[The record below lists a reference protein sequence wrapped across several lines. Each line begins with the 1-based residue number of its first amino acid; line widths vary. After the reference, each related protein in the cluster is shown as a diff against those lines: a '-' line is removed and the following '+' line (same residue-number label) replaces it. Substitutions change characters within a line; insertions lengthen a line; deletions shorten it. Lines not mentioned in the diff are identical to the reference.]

1 MTHFLEVLIRGLGN
15 GSVYALLAIGFVIIY
30 KSTGV
35 ISFAQPALMLSG
47 AVVISYLT
55 PVIGFMLFRG
65 LGFAVA
71 VLVGALA
78 TAVLALA
85 IERGAIRPMV
95 GRPVFVVAIITI
107 GLDISIRVVAN
118 GFIGLG
124 ARPIRD
130 PWGLS
135 RFSISSVQIQ
145 WRHVAMMVTMI
156 VVVALLFWFYR
167 FTRHGLAMRA
177 AAFDQEAAMT
187 QGVSVGS
194 VFAMSWAMAGGLA
207 AIAGALLA
215 TSAGVDQQ
223 LWIVALVALP
233 AIILGGLDSLEGA
246 VIGGLAVGV
255 VQSLVGSYQRDFAPW
270 LGDNFAVVSPYA
282 LMLLVLLARP
292 YGLFGTAEVKRV

>member
-71 VLVGALA
+71 VLLGAVA

>member
-1 MTHFLEVLIRGLGN
+1 MTDFLEALIRGLGN

-55 PVIGFMLFRG
+55 PVIGFLLFRG

-71 VLVGALA
+71 VLLGALA
-78 TAVLALA
+78 TAALALG
-85 IERGAIRPMV
+85 IERSAIRPMI

-135 RFSISSVQIQ
+135 RFTINSMQVQ

-156 VVVALLFWFYR
+156 VIVAILFWFYR
-167 FTRHGLAMRA
+167 YTRHGLAMRA
-177 AAFDQEAAMT
+177 AAFDQEAALT

-223 LWIVALVALP
+223 LWIVALLALP

>member
-1 MTHFLEVLIRGLGN
+1 MTEFLEALIRGLGS

-35 ISFAQPALMLSG
+35 ISFAQPALMISG

-55 PVIGFMLFRG
+55 PVIGFLLFPG
-65 LGFAVA
+65 FGFAVA
-71 VLVGALA
+71 VLLGALA
-78 TAVLALA
+78 IAGLALGV
-85 IERGAIRPMV
+85 ERSAIRPMV

-135 RFSISSVQIQ
+135 RFTISSIQVQ

-156 VVVALLFWFYR
+156 VVVAILFWFYR
-167 FTRHGLAMRA
+167 YTRHGLAMRA
-177 AAFDQEAAMT
+177 AAFDQEAALT

-215 TSAGVDQQ
+215 TGAGVDQQ

-255 VQSLVGSYQRDFAPW
+255 VESLVGSYQREFAPW